1 MTHNTQ
7 HTIPTVGGRTCPI
20 TVESAVDIPASV
32 SAVFG
37 YLANL
42 ENNPLWNWA
51 VTETRALDGAPRRG
65 SRYMQSHSSPARS
78 EEILHIAS
86 YRENELLEI
95 ISKVDGGSVLYRYDL
110 SPISDVATR
119 LRLEVEM
126 SPPGRGGRP
135 DLFAERLV
143 SVLAMN
149 LESLSSAVVGRQES
163 SVRSGAA

>member
-1 MTHNTQ
+1 MTYNTQ
-7 HTIPTVGGRTCPI
+7 HTIPKVSGRISPI
-20 TVESAVDIPASV
+20 TVEAAVDIPAGAST
-32 SAVFG
+32 VFG

-65 SRYMQSHSSPARS
+65 SRYMQSHSSPTRS

-95 ISKVDGGSVLYRYDL
+95 NSKVDGGSVLYRYHL
-110 SPISDVATR
+110 SPISDVATG

-126 SPPGRGGRP
+126 SPPGGRT
-135 DLFAERLV
+135 DFFVERLA

-149 LESLSSAVVGRQES
+149 LDSLRSAVVRSQES
-163 SVRSGAA
+163 SVRIGAA